1 MISERIQE
9 LLQILWE
16 EAQTHE
22 GLQTFVE
29 KYGDE
34 LDEDFLTGILA
45 VIAKANEDGNED
57 VARFFNQMGEFM
69 LTLVMPSDVVR
80 RSAAKTDEARYLIRI
95 LLEKVNSP
103 KDLDHFAAEYMNE
116 CDEAFFA
123 VLEHVIAEE
132 KNKGNEG
139 NAKFLEQVGQTLQ
152 QVRGQAEQASVH
164 ELEEGGVK

>member
-132 KNKGNEG
+132 KTRAMREMPSFLNRSDKPCSRSEG
-139 NAKFLEQVGQTLQ
+139 RQSKRLFTSW
-152 QVRGQAEQASVH
+152 RK
-164 ELEEGGVK
+164 EG